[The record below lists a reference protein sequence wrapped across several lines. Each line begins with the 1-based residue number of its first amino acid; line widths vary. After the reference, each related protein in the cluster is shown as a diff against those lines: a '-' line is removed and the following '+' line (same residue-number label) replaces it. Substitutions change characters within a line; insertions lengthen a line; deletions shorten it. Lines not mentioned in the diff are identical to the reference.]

1 MNTKEHEVMKLR
13 GSADVSYLGRT
24 VDKMIW
30 DFMEEEYFLS
40 LFYFLRVKSVSV
52 GL

>member
-30 DFMEEEYFLS
+30 DS
-40 LFYFLRVKSVSV
+40 WKKK
-52 GL
+52 GLKA